1 MFLELLYPEA
11 EVNILIRN
19 VGTYV
24 PFYTA

>member
-1 MFLELLYPEA
+1 MLLEPIYPEVA
-11 EVNILIRN
+11 VNILIGN